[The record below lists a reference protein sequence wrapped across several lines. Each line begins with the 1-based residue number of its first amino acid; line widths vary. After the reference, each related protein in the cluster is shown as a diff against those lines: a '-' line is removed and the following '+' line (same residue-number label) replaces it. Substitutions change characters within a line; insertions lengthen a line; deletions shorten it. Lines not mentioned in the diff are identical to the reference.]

1 MRILL
6 KLKMTNEKLAKL
18 KTLFRNL
25 QTDAQS
31 ILFTEEKINE
41 KLLKKLK
48 KSKYDKDINFV
59 HLFDGNV
66 NITDHEKKSTPIK
79 MTFVQQKR

>member
-1 MRILL
+1 M
-6 KLKMTNEKLAKL
+6 KLTMTDEKLAKL

-25 QTDAQS
+25 QIEAKS

-59 HLFDGNV
+59 HLFGGNV
-66 NITDHEKKSTPIK
+66 NINDDEKKSTSIK

>member
-1 MRILL
+1 
-6 KLKMTNEKLAKL
+6 MTNEKLAKL

-66 NITDHEKKSTPIK
+66 NINDDEKKSTPIK
-79 MTFVQQKR
+79 MTFV

>member
-1 MRILL
+1 
-6 KLKMTNEKLAKL
+6 MTNEKLAKL
-18 KTLFRNL
+18 KTLLRNL
-25 QTDAQS
+25 QTDAKS

-66 NITDHEKKSTPIK
+66 NINDDEKKSTSIK

>member
-1 MRILL
+1 MVRILL

-25 QTDAQS
+25 QRDAKS
-31 ILFTEEKINE
+31 VLFTEEKINE
-41 KLLKKLK
+41 KLFKKLK

-59 HLFDGNV
+59 NLFDGNV
-66 NITDHEKKSTPIK
+66 NINDDEKKSTPIK
-79 MTFVQQKR
+79 

>member
-66 NITDHEKKSTPIK
+66 NINDDEKKSTSIK

>member
-1 MRILL
+1 M
-6 KLKMTNEKLAKL
+6 K
-18 KTLFRNL
+18 NL

-59 HLFDGNV
+59 HLSGGNV
-66 NITDHEKKSTPIK
+66 NINDDEKKSTSIK

>member
-1 MRILL
+1 
-6 KLKMTNEKLAKL
+6 MTNEKLAKL
-18 KTLFRNL
+18 KTLFRDL
-25 QTDAQS
+25 QTDAKS

-66 NITDHEKKSTPIK
+66 NINDDEKKSTPIK